1 MMTLIWKAKTVEI
14 HWDPLPSPNRRSSLG
29 LALTALT
36 LLDPNPDPILRAHRS
51 EQIFLRNG
59 LGKCNRGND
68 AVVAVE
74 PHLSRLRFRLLL
86 LLRSSTLLLWAP
98 LLQSRS
104 SPKGFGSL
112 SLSLSLCFCFLVWVN
127 FDTKTCRSR
136 SFFESMRSGSGGKC
150 KRWLLEATEHSLPHP
165 VHCLLLENKFLLSIT
180 ILNLWYSF
188 FFFIFLF

>member
-1 MMTLIWKAKTVEI
+1 MHQRK
-14 HWDPLPSPNRRSSLG
+14 RRRRRCRASSLSPS
-29 LALTALT
+29 LPPPPPPPLINLTS
-36 LLDPNPDPILRAHRS
+36 PS
-51 EQIFLRNG
+51 
-59 LGKCNRGND
+59 
-68 AVVAVE
+68 
-74 PHLSRLRFRLLL
+74 
-86 LLRSSTLLLWAP
+86 
-98 LLQSRS
+98 S
-104 SPKGFGSL
+104 SPSISIVSKRFWLSL

-127 FDTKTCRSR
+127 FDAKTCRSR